1 MRRIILTICITA
13 SVFSAS
19 AQSVINLPAPVT
31 TGGKPLMDVL
41 SERHS
46 GREFLDSAMS
56 DQQISNL
63 LWAAYGVN
71 RSESGKR
78 TAPSARNMQEF
89 DIYVALKKG
98 LYRWNSANNQLE
110 PIKSGDFRGRIG
122 RQTFVASAS
131 LVLIFVADYDR
142 MGKMEEASKEFYSAA
157 DCGYISQNV
166 YLFAASENLSTVVL
180 GSVERE
186 SVAQLLGLKTTQ
198 KIVFAQPVG
207 FSKPE

>member
-1 MRRIILTICITA
+1 MRVIILTLCIMVA
-13 SVFSAS
+13 VFSAS

-31 TGGKPLMDVL
+31 TGGKPLMDAL

-56 DQQISNL
+56 DQQVSNL

-71 RSESGKR
+71 RAESGKR

-89 DIYVALKKG
+89 DIYVSLKNG
-98 LYRWNSANNQLE
+98 LYQWNSANNQLE
-110 PIKSGDFRGRIG
+110 LIKAGDFRGRIG
-122 RQTFVASAS
+122 RQTFVATAS

-142 MGKMEEASKEFYSAA
+142 MGKMEESSKEFYSAA

-186 SVAQLLGLKTTQ
+186 SVAQLLGLKATQ

-207 FSKPE
+207 FPKPE

>member
-1 MRRIILTICITA
+1 MRLILLIFCMA
-13 SVFSAS
+13 VNVFSLS
-19 AQSVINLPAPVT
+19 SQSVIKLPDPVT
-31 TGGKPLMDVL
+31 TGGKPLMDAL

-46 GREFLDSAMS
+46 GREFVDSAMS
-56 DQQISNL
+56 DQQMSNL

-71 RSESGKR
+71 RAESEKR

-89 DIYVALKKG
+89 DIYLALKKG
-98 LYRWNSANNQLE
+98 LYRWNSENNQLE
-110 PIKSGDFRGRIG
+110 LLKAGDFRGRIG

-131 LVLIFVADYDR
+131 LVLIFVADYSR

-186 SVAQLLGLKTTQ
+186 SVAMLLGLKSSQ

-207 FSKPE
+207 FAKSE

>member
-1 MRRIILTICITA
+1 M
-13 SVFSAS
+13 SAFS
-19 AQSVINLPAPVT
+19 AQSQSVIQLPAPVK
-31 TGGKPLMDVL
+31 TGGKPLMEVL
-41 SERHS
+41 NERIS

-56 DQQISNL
+56 EQQISNL
-63 LWAAYGVN
+63 LWAAYGIN

-89 DIYVALKKG
+89 DIYLAQKKAI
-98 LYRWNSANNQLE
+98 YSWKSDSNQLVLL
-110 PIKSGDFRGRIG
+110 KAGDFRGRIG
-122 RQTFVASAS
+122 RQAFVASAS

-142 MGKMEEASKEFYSAA
+142 MGKMEDATKDFYSAA

-186 SVAQLLGLKTTQ
+186 SVALLLGLKESQ

-207 FSKPE
+207 FKLIK